1 MIEFIK
7 INSFESKIV
16 IMKSFKKYTAM
27 VISIIIGMVI
37 LQILKISFL
46 SLLPSNFE
54 KVGIR

>member
-16 IMKSFKKYTAM
+16 IIKSLSKNTPN
-27 VISIIIGMVI
+27 VIRIIIGMVI

-46 SLLPSNFE
+46 SSLPSNFE